1 MGLLSRDSVM
11 KMDWVEVKSV
21 SLTTDKSSYKV
32 GDTAHATVNV
42 VTGDGTTASGR
53 VMLYGLTTL
62 VHTLTLEPNKSYTV
76 TFTFTIPDVNA
87 GTYTLTA
94 EVDEWVSGPTPV

>member
-1 MGLLSRDSVM
+1 MEM
-11 KMDWVEVKSV
+11 NWVEVKSV
-21 SLTTDKSSYKV
+21 GLTMDKSSYKV

-42 VTGDGTTASGR
+42 VTGDGTTVSGR

-62 VHTLTLEPNKSYTV
+62 VHTLTLEPSQSYTV
-76 TFTFTIPDVNA
+76 TFTFTIPDVEA

-94 EVDEWVSGPTPV
+94 EVDEWSSGPTPI